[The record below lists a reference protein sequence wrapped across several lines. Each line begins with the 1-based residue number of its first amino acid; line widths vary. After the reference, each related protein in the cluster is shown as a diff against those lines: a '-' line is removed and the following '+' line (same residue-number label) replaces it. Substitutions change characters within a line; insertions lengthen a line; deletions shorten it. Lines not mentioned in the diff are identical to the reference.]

1 MSRNEQTWSEP
12 IARSP
17 RDFVDARIYSDEG
30 IFAEER
36 ERVLKR
42 TWKFACHVSEISEI
56 GDYRT
61 IRHAG
66 FPLIVARGEDGAVR
80 TFINSCSHRSALVLT
95 GPSGNARHWTCK
107 FHGWTYNSQGDC
119 TGIPRA
125 DAYDGVGVCAENAG
139 LREVRT
145 AVRLGMVFINLDEDA
160 TGFDDYAG
168 DALES
173 LAPIMGAD
181 QELEVFHIHRS
192 TLRANWKQWQETQ
205 METYHEYLHY
215 LNRHVS
221 FRADNY
227 FDRLWKVYPG
237 GHGTLEPLRHK
248 YEEIKGWDERSEN
261 TLPGLGPNEAR
272 LVDLFP
278 DTSIHCRATV
288 GRIDT
293 TIPVAPGVTIV
304 ERRGLGIKGES
315 AADRARRVH
324 HHNQFWGPFG
334 RNHPED
340 CLAVEWV
347 EDANRDGAARF
358 SLIARHEDLKAQDD
372 EMMRAYYDAW
382 GGYMGRAASDLQQTA
397 HAAE

>member
-1 MSRNEQTWSEP
+1 MSRTEQAWTEP
-12 IARSP
+12 LARSP
-17 RDFVDARIYSDEG
+17 RDFVDARIYADEG
-30 IFAEER
+30 IFEEER
-36 ERVLKR
+36 ERILKR
-42 TWKFACHVSEISEI
+42 TWKFACHVSEIAEI

-66 FPLIVARGEDGAVR
+66 LPLIVARSDDGEVR
-80 TFINSCSHRSALVLT
+80 AFVNSCSHRSALVLT
-95 GPSGNARHWTCK
+95 DPAGNARHWTCK
-107 FHGWTYNSQGDC
+107 FHGWTYDSRGAC

-125 DAYDGVGVCAENAG
+125 DAYDETGVCPENAG

-145 AVRLGMVFINLDEDA
+145 TVRLGMVFVNLAEDA
-160 TGFDDYAG
+160 PDFDDYAG
-168 DALES
+168 DALAPLE
-173 LAPIMGAD
+173 PIMGSAR
-181 QELEVFHIHRS
+181 ELEVFHIHRS
-192 TLRANWKQWQETQ
+192 TLTANWKQWQETQ

-215 LNRHVS
+215 LNRQVS

-227 FDRLWKVYPG
+227 FDRLWTIHPG

-248 YEEIKGWDERSEN
+248 YDEIKGWDQRSEN
-261 TLPGLGPNEAR
+261 TLPGLGPSEAR

-288 GRIDT
+288 IRIDT
-293 TIPVAPGVTIV
+293 TIPISAGETIV
-304 ERRGLGIKGES
+304 ERRGLGIKGEPDE
-315 AADRARRVH
+315 DRAMRAN

-347 EDANRDGAARF
+347 EDTNRNGAARYG
-358 SLIARHEDLKAQDD
+358 LIGRHEDLKAQDD

-382 GGYMGRAASDLQQTA
+382 ADHMGRVASDLKPLTR
-397 HAAE
+397 AAE

>member
-1 MSRNEQTWSEP
+1 MTRTEREWAEP
-12 IARSP
+12 LAKSP
-17 RDFVDARIYSDEG
+17 RDFVAARIYSDES

-36 ERVLKR
+36 ERILKR
-42 TWKFACHVSEISEI
+42 TWKFACHVSEIPEV

-61 IRHAG
+61 IKHAG
-66 FPLIVARGEDGAVR
+66 YPLTVGRGDDGEVR
-80 TFINSCSHRSALVLT
+80 TFINSCSHRAALGLT
-95 GPSGNARHWTCK
+95 EPAGTARYWTCK
-107 FHGWTYNSQGDC
+107 FHGWSYNARGEC
-119 TGIPRA
+119 TGIPRP
-125 DAYDGVGVCAENAG
+125 DAYHEAGVCRENAG

-145 AVRLGMVFINLDEDA
+145 TVRLGMVFINLAEDA
-160 TGFDDYAG
+160 PDFDAYAD

-173 LAPIMGAD
+173 LEPIMGSER
-181 QELEVFHIHRS
+181 ELEVFHIHRS
-192 TLRANWKQWQETQ
+192 TLSANWKQWQETQ
-205 METYHEYLHY
+205 METYHEHLHY

-221 FRADNY
+221 FRASNY
-227 FDRLWKVYPG
+227 FDRLWKIYPG

-248 YEEIKGWDERSEN
+248 YDEIKGWELRSDN

-288 GRIDT
+288 LRIDT
-293 TIPVAPGVTIV
+293 TVPIAPGTTIV

-315 AADRARRVH
+315 ADDRAMRAK

-340 CLAVEWV
+340 CIAIEWV

-358 SLIARHEDLKAQDD
+358 GLIARHEGLKAQDD
-372 EMMRAYYDAW
+372 EMMRAYYDTW

-397 HAAE
+397 RAAE

>member
-12 IARSP
+12 TARSP
-17 RDFVDARIYSDEG
+17 RDFVDARIYSDDA

-36 ERVLKR
+36 ERILKR
-42 TWKFACHVSEISEI
+42 TWKFACHVSEISAL

-66 FPLIVARGEDGAVR
+66 FPLIVARSDDGEVR
-80 TFINSCSHRSALVLT
+80 SFINSCSHRSALVLT
-95 GPSGNARHWTCK
+95 DPAGNAKHWTCK
-107 FHGWTYNSQGDC
+107 FHGWTYNSRGDC

-125 DAYDGVGVCAENAG
+125 DAYDDAGVCPENSG

-145 AVRLGMVFINLDEDA
+145 AVRLGMVFVNLAEDA
-160 TGFDDYAG
+160 ADFDDFAG

-173 LAPIMGAD
+173 LVPIMGAER
-181 QELEVFHIHRS
+181 ELEVFHIHRS
-192 TLRANWKQWQETQ
+192 TLTANWKQWQETQ

-237 GHGTLEPLRHK
+237 GHGTLDPLRHK
-248 YEEIKGWDERSEN
+248 YEEIKGWDDRSQN

-288 GRIDT
+288 MRIDT
-293 TIPVAPGVTIV
+293 TIPVAAGVTIV
-304 ERRGLGIKGES
+304 ERRGLGIKGEP
-315 AADRARRVH
+315 AEDRAMRAN

-340 CLAVEWV
+340 CLAIEWV
-347 EDANRDGAARF
+347 ADANRDGAARF
-358 SLIARHEDLKAQDD
+358 GLIGRHEDLKAQDD

-382 GGYMGRAASDLQQTA
+382 SGYMGRAASDLQPTA
-397 HAAE
+397 RAAE

>member
-1 MSRNEQTWSEP
+1 M
-12 IARSP
+12 
-17 RDFVDARIYSDEG
+17 
-30 IFAEER
+30 
-36 ERVLKR
+36 
-42 TWKFACHVSEISEI
+42 
-56 GDYRT
+56 
-61 IRHAG
+61 
-66 FPLIVARGEDGAVR
+66 
-80 TFINSCSHRSALVLT
+80 
-95 GPSGNARHWTCK
+95 
-107 FHGWTYNSQGDC
+107 
-119 TGIPRA
+119 
-125 DAYDGVGVCAENAG
+125 CAENAG

-160 TGFDDYAG
+160 AGFDAFAG
-168 DALES
+168 NALES
-173 LAPIMGAD
+173 LEPIMGAA

-248 YEEIKGWDERSEN
+248 YEEIKGWDEHSKN

-278 DTSIHCRATV
+278 DTSVHRRATV

-315 AADRARRVH
+315 TQDRARRVH

-347 EDANRDGAARF
+347 EDANHDGAARF
-358 SLIARHEDLKAQDD
+358 GLIARHEDLKAQYD

-382 GGYMGRAASDLQQTA
+382 GSYMGRAASDLQPTA
-397 HAAE
+397 QAAE